1 MILTDGWFA
10 EAQGGGRE
18 AIILMFTCVGG
29 VRGGLAWVG
38 GEDRHMNTLIQPG

>member
-29 VRGGLAWVG
+29 VRGGGVG
-38 GEDRHMNTLIQPG
+38 GG